1 MTGKLLKFH
10 SIGGTTVIY
19 AIVVNCEYFRNF
31 FGSGNAHVF
40 ASSRYCGYWLIGTSL
55 MYQGTSRTNIR

>member
-1 MTGKLLKFH
+1 MTGKLLKFY

-19 AIVVNCEYFRNF
+19 VIVVSCEYFRNF

-40 ASSRYCGYWLIGTSL
+40 VSSRYCGY
-55 MYQGTSRTNIR
+55 

>member
-31 FGSGNAHVF
+31 FFSGNAHVF
-40 ASSRYCGYWLIGTSL
+40 ASSRYRGY
-55 MYQGTSRTNIR
+55 

>member
-19 AIVVNCEYFRNF
+19 AIVVNCEYFRIF
-31 FGSGNAHVF
+31 LAVETHMF
-40 ASSRYCGYWLIGTSL
+40 SRVHDIVVTD
-55 MYQGTSRTNIR
+55 